1 MGLGSLY
8 PLATLLALIVRIVLA
23 VGLVRSRRTGA
34 DLARQLKSSTAAE
47 RAAVR
52 QLRLGAHNLRS
63 IGMTLQGH
71 AEQLEAAGVGV
82 MTGIAEAARNVF
94 GIADYM
100 DEWVQ
105 HAQPTHV
112 LHEEVLDLGAVLD
125 EAISEVRLAMEPG
138 RRAWLVEPEVLPIRL
153 RADRRAVRHVL
164 ARALSL
170 SALSCTPDAGGQIK
184 LARGERSLALMG
196 PSQPQPQPGA
206 RGHTR
211 AASAERDPRLALAR
225 TLMEAHGGALEVED
239 SDSAG
244 RRVRV
249 AFPASRLNVNADA
262 ARNRLPQ
269 AQKETGRALAA

>member
-1 MGLGSLY
+1 
-8 PLATLLALIVRIVLA
+8 
-23 VGLVRSRRTGA
+23 
-34 DLARQLKSSTAAE
+34 
-47 RAAVR
+47 
-52 QLRLGAHNLRS
+52 
-63 IGMTLQGH
+63 MTLQGH
-71 AEQLEAAGVGV
+71 AEQLEAAGTGV

-125 EAISEVRLAMEPG
+125 EAITEVRLAMEPG

-170 SALSCTPDAGGQIK
+170 SALSSNPDAGVQIK
-184 LARGERSLALMG
+184 LERGDSTLALMVT
-196 PSQPQPQPGA
+196 SQPRPET
-206 RGHTR
+206 RGQAR
-211 AASAERDPRLALAR
+211 AASAEPDPRLALAR

-244 RRVRV
+244 R
-249 AFPASRLNVNADA
+249 PSSISASATANNVSAN
-262 ARNRLPQ
+262 
-269 AQKETGRALAA
+269 TGSFLANTSR